1 MLYEVINEWVKRWAN
16 ECVRE
21 IMNNWYKMRHWIKT
35 LMIEVLNEKRNTWVN
50 EWRNERVRELIY
62 AYVYERIRDVSI
74 MYLFTKPVPPR
85 LFYLIYFFGVNGAIS
100 CGQKSFTLVW
110 GWQKLLSGFL
120 AKGHLPRVSRQS
132 RLSAND
138 KCGCIVLMGWSLL
151 PNALRLFQINCAPP
165 NLGITRTWIY
175 RLNFAQ
181 RPIFSGLRFFK
192 EPEISDSGPST

>member
-1 MLYEVINEWVKRWAN
+1 MNVGDMLYEVINEWVKRWAN

-85 LFYLIYFFGVNGAIS
+85 LFYLIYFFWRKWS
-100 CGQKSFTLVW
+100 H
-110 GWQKLLSGFL
+110 KLRPKKLHASV
-120 AKGHLPRVSRQS
+120 AVPAAPVRVPS
-132 RLSAND
+132 
-138 KCGCIVLMGWSLL
+138 
-151 PNALRLFQINCAPP
+151 
-165 NLGITRTWIY
+165 
-175 RLNFAQ
+175 Q
-181 RPIFSGLRFFK
+181 RPLAPSVPSVTSVADDK
-192 EPEISDSGPST
+192 SDNEMILGSVHRSPGICLTAEENKKLWNLLNWRIH